1 MTAPSVQTTSRV
13 APMPARRRFGIATAT
28 SVGIHAV
35 IVLLIGIFSL
45 GAARPQELLIPI
57 ELTLSASAA
66 APSVGGGGQP
76 EAPAREV
83 ATPPTSTKPET
94 RPPSSAGAR
103 KQPSPA
109 APKVLTAP
117 TGKEPAG
124 QMGTGSAKEGAGGA
138 EEAPAG
144 PTHGPG
150 RLGGPIPV
158 YPKDALDQDLSG
170 KVSLSVVVAADGS
183 VKSVEVAA
191 GSGHRLLDEAAVR
204 AVKQGW
210 TFSPGMKNGQPEPG
224 RVVVT
229 FVFSQGSVREG

>member
-1 MTAPSVQTTSRV
+1 
-13 APMPARRRFGIATAT
+13 MPARRRFGIATAT
-28 SVGIHAV
+28 SLAIHAA

-57 ELTLSASAA
+57 ELTVSASAA
-66 APSVGGGGQP
+66 APSVGSGGQP

-83 ATPPTSTKPET
+83 ATPPALTKPET

-103 KQPSPA
+103 KQPAPA
-109 APKVLTAP
+109 APKVLTA
-117 TGKEPAG
+117 GASEEPSGETAAG
-124 QMGTGSAKEGAGGA
+124 GADEGAGGA
-138 EEAPAG
+138 EEAPVGA
-144 PTHGPG
+144 THGPG
-150 RLGGPIPV
+150 SLGGPIPV

-170 KVSLSVVVAADGS
+170 KVSLSVAVAADGS

-191 GSGHRLLDEAAVR
+191 SSGHRLLDEAAVR

-210 TFSPGMKNGQPEPG
+210 SFSPGLKNGQPEPG

-229 FVFSQGSVREG
+229 FVFSQGSVKEG